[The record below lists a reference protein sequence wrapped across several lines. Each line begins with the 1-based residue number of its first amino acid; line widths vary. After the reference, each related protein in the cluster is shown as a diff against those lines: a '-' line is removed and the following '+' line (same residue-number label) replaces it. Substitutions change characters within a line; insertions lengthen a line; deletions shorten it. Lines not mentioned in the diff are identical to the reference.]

1 MDIESL
7 PPSFLGIYNLSTFD
21 LGCNAP
27 DMVKNFLVFVSMD
40 YSSLFLQLTNAAEN
54 LNRDTVQVLTSRTK
68 FPPFSFNFK
77 IFLSLLLYFFKT
89 FNFNFSKIYL
99 PLKFLKTCN
108 FHLSVTT

>member
-54 LNRDTVQVLTSRTK
+54 LNRDTTQVLTPRTK
-68 FPPFSFNFK
+68 LPPFSFDFK
-77 IFLSLLLYFFKT
+77 TYLNLQIYSFKT
-89 FNFNFSKIYL
+89 FNFIFSSKNLSASKIPKYL
-99 PLKFLKTCN
+99 
-108 FHLSVTT
+108 